1 MEENLK
7 NERSGCEITLA
18 EHNENIKLELPRLG
32 NPWTVQGL
40 HKLVKEQ
47 APKVRFLMETRLDK
61 DEYKKHCKEL
71 PFQNKLIVKK
81 PDSGGV

>member
-1 MEENLK
+1 M
-7 NERSGCEITLA
+7 RSPSPSTIRILSWNYQG
-18 EHNENIKLELPRLG
+18 LG

-61 DEYKKHCKEL
+61 DGYKKHCKEL